1 MRLALFRGL
10 NSHGVFGPENWL
22 QVRVSGGNC
31 MIGTTCNCDYC
42 DQIKSTRTRWVG
54 DEKIVY
60 EILIG
65 KSKMRY
71 SLGDVHR

>member
-10 NSHGVFGPENWL
+10 NSHGVFVPENWL
-22 QVRVSGGNC
+22 QVSGGNF
-31 MIGTTCNCDYC
+31 MIATVITA
-42 DQIKSTRTRWVG
+42 IKSTRARWVG

-65 KSKMRY
+65 KSKIRY
-71 SLGDVHR
+71 SLGDVQ

>member
-10 NSHGVFGPENWL
+10 NSRDDFVPENWL
-22 QVRVSGGNC
+22 QVSGGNF
-31 MIGTTCNCDYC
+31 MIGTTCNCECC
-42 DQIKSTRTRWVG
+42 DQIKLTRTRWVG
-54 DEKIVY
+54 DEKIVC

-71 SLGDVHR
+71 SLGDVDR